1 MKKNLWK
8 PVASTSST
16 ITDSAAV
23 ATEIQELPRMK
34 TGRPLLL
41 PEKLD
46 SQVQEYIRE
55 LHKRGATVS
64 NAVVVATARGII
76 MNKDANLLYLHGG
89 GIKLSDEWAK

>member
-16 ITDSAAV
+16 ITDLAAV
-23 ATEIQELPRMK
+23 TTEIQKLPRMK

-55 LHKRGATVS
+55 LCKRGATVS
-64 NAVVVATARGII
+64 TAVVVATARGII
-76 MNKDANLLYLHGG
+76 MQICCIQMAGG
-89 GIKLSDEWAK
+89 